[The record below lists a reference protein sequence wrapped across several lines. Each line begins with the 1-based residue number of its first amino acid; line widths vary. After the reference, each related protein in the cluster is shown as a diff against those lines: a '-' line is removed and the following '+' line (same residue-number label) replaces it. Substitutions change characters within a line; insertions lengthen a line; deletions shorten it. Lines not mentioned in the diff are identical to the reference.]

1 VSYLASNHHLVS
13 HIVHSYTGMGYIHSC
28 NCGGKSVTEIVKRDN
43 LEDGEDRSSMRADRA
58 ENLVFILYILYQLS
72 YVRATDTFEKLP
84 KGSY

>member
-1 VSYLASNHHLVS
+1 MSYLASNHHLVS
-13 HIVHSYTGMGYIHSC
+13 HIVHSYIHSC

-84 KGSY
+84 KGS